1 MAVSKDAGPFSFP
14 DKINIHLN
22 KSLPMRFKIAR
33 SRTMAIAMATFLVLS
48 LGLLLVPSGAQAAL
62 TPLEEAALAEQYSPQ
77 YYFHGEE
84 ELYPVDIETYVTLCD
99 LNMTLGTSHILI
111 DDSITASELT
121 YYTTDHYLDNRMG
134 NNSNDGIV
142 DYYQENLDTLGYS
155 VYCHVEYSGSN
166 TILQYWT
173 FYYFNDGNLN
183 RHEGDWEMTQV
194 ILDAS
199 LEPVSTTYS
208 QHESGVTAQWSEVE
222 RDGDHYK
229 VYVARGS
236 HANYYRAY
244 SGSIGLANDECGDDK
259 ELTSDDYTI
268 IMLSGSESWLNF
280 MGRWGSN
287 EGGDSLFGQAGPQGP
302 VYRQDGAMWDG
313 EYWSENASA
322 LNTNLLTLELFY
334 SLFVWM
340 YIGILVLL
348 VMFAVCRIYRRR
360 KMGQFIRPYLGMLD
374 LKGNKVRAASNSL
387 ALIALVLG
395 VIAVFLPYY
404 TVSLSIDSP
413 YLTTEGWQD
422 VLVIDG
428 MSGLRVNTLDPEV
441 GLVQL
446 TALPI
451 PLSILLI
458 TPLIFLLLGTIG
470 VSDGKIARKYLTR
483 GIVMLLPV
491 IIILGIIATLSSLYV
506 YFPAEVTGVEDAK
519 AVFDTVSASPFTGSQ
534 DVYLPE
540 SGETAQVRWGLGIGG
555 YLLIVTSVLLLIAAV
570 LRFRSKEQEYPFE
583 KTMKSGRKW
592 EDIPDVK

>member
-1 MAVSKDAGPFSFP
+1 MAM
-14 DKINIHLN
+14 L
-22 KSLPMRFKIAR
+22 M
-33 SRTMAIAMATFLVLS
+33 VLS
-48 LGLLLVPSGAQAAL
+48 FGLLLIPSGGQGAP
-62 TPLEEAALAEQYSPQ
+62 TPLEEAALAERFSPQ
-77 YYFHGEE
+77 YYFHGDE

-99 LNMTLGTSHILI
+99 LNMTVGSSHVLI
-111 DDSITASELT
+111 DDSVTSSDLT
-121 YYTTDHYLDNRMG
+121 FYSTSHYLDNRLG
-134 NNSNDGIV
+134 NNSNDGVI
-142 DYYQENLDTLGYS
+142 DYYQENMETLGYS
-155 VYCHVEYSGSN
+155 VYCHVQYSGSN

-199 LEPVSTTYS
+199 LEPISTTYS
-208 QHESGVTAQWSEVE
+208 QHESGVTAQWSDVE
-222 RDGDHYK
+222 TNGDHYK

-236 HANYYRAY
+236 HANYYRSY

-268 IMLSGSESWLNF
+268 IMLSGSETWLNF

-287 EGGDSLFGQAGPQGP
+287 EGGDSLIGQAGPQGP
-302 VYRQDGAMWDG
+302 VYRQDGAMWNG
-313 EYWSENASA
+313 QYWSDNVSE

-348 VMFAVCRIYRRR
+348 VLFVIWRVYRRR
-360 KMGQFIRPYLGMLD
+360 KMGEIIMPYLGLLD
-374 LKGNKVRAASNSL
+374 FKANKVRAASNAL
-387 ALIALVLG
+387 ALIALVIG

-428 MSGLRVNTLDPEV
+428 MNGLRVNTLDPEV

-470 VSDGKIARKYLTR
+470 VSDAKIARKYLSR

-491 IIILGIIATLSSLYV
+491 IIILAIIATLSSLYV
-506 YFPAEVTGVEDAK
+506 YFPDEVTGVEDAK
-519 AVFDTVSASPFTGSQ
+519 TIFDTVSASPFAGSE
-534 DVYLPE
+534 DIYLPE
-540 SGETAQVRWGLGIGG
+540 SGETAQVQWGLGIGG
-555 YLLIVTSVLLLIAAV
+555 YMLIVTSVLLLIAAV
-570 LRFRSKEQEYPFE
+570 LRFKSKEQSYPFE
-583 KTMKSGRKW
+583 KTVKMGRKW

>member
-1 MAVSKDAGPFSFP
+1 M
-14 DKINIHLN
+14 
-22 KSLPMRFKIAR
+22 
-33 SRTMAIAMATFLVLS
+33 VLIMG
-48 LGLLLVPSGAQAAL
+48 LGVLLIPSEGQGAL
-62 TPLEEAALAEQYSPQ
+62 TPLEELALAEKFAPQ

-84 ELYPVDIETYVTLCD
+84 QLYPVSIDTYVTLCD
-99 LNMTLGTSHILI
+99 LNMTLGTSHVLV
-111 DDSITASELT
+111 DDSITASDLT

-142 DYYQENLDTLGYS
+142 DYYQENLETLGYS
-155 VYCHVEYSGSN
+155 IYCHVEYSGAN

-183 RHEGDWEMTQV
+183 RHEGDWEMTQI
-194 ILDAS
+194 ILGAS
-199 LEPVSTTYS
+199 LEPISTTYS
-208 QHESGVTAQWSEVE
+208 QHESGVTAQWSDVE
-222 RDGDHYK
+222 RDSDHYK

-236 HANYYRAY
+236 HANYYRSY

-259 ELTSDDYTI
+259 KLTLNDYTL
-268 IMLSGSESWLNF
+268 IMLSGSETWLNF

-302 VYRQDGAMWDG
+302 VYRQEGAMWNG
-313 EYWSENASA
+313 AYWSDSTSS
-322 LNTNLLTLELFY
+322 LNTDLLTLELFF
-334 SLFVWM
+334 SLFIWM
-340 YIGILVLL
+340 YLGILALL
-348 VMFAVCRIYRRR
+348 VLFVVWRIYRRR
-360 KMGQFIRPYLGMLD
+360 KMGQFIRPYLGLLD
-374 LKGNKVRAASNSL
+374 FKGNKLRAAANSL
-387 ALIALVLG
+387 ALMALVIG
-395 VIAVFLPYY
+395 VIAAFLPYY
-404 TVSLSIDSP
+404 AVSLSIDSA
-413 YLTTEGWQD
+413 YLSTEGWQE

-428 MSGLRVNTLDPEV
+428 MNGLRVNTLDPEV

-470 VSDGKIARKYLTR
+470 VSDGKIARKFLTR

-491 IIILGIIATLSSLYV
+491 IIILAVIATLSSLYV

-519 AVFDTVSASPFTGSQ
+519 AVFDTVSASPFNGSQ

-540 SGETAQVRWGLGIGG
+540 SGETAQVKWGLGIGG
-555 YLLIVTSVLLLIAAV
+555 YLLIVTSALLLIAAV
-570 LRFRSKEQEYPFE
+570 LRFRSKEQSYPFE
-583 KTMKSGRKW
+583 KTVKMGRKW